1 MYNMFGNTIDLN
13 ERIGILQSL
22 KLRKTMVT
30 VILDGILANI
40 ENDAHEPVPLL

>member
-1 MYNMFGNTIDLN
+1 MFGNTIGLN

-22 KLRKTMVT
+22 KLRKTMIT

-40 ENDAHEPVPLL
+40 EIDAHELVLLL